1 MGGEDRTG
9 HGSARVQASS
19 AERQADGFLVGVC
32 VGKLEGYFRLAD
44 LPVVGEQQV
53 SYQLNNK
60 KGNAIEN
67 VGFVRRQT
75 RVSTPNADMVRW
87 AKRGEN
93 GCSWR

>member
-44 LPVVGEQQV
+44 STVPFSELRLHVALFPPVSLESGIGDWSRSAHE
-53 SYQLNNK
+53 
-60 KGNAIEN
+60 
-67 VGFVRRQT
+67 
-75 RVSTPNADMVRW
+75 
-87 AKRGEN
+87 
-93 GCSWR
+93 

>member
-44 LPVVGEQQV
+44 STVPFSELRLHVALFRPSRLSQALAIGAEALM
-53 SYQLNNK
+53 S
-60 KGNAIEN
+60 NA
-67 VGFVRRQT
+67 
-75 RVSTPNADMVRW
+75 S
-87 AKRGEN
+87 
-93 GCSWR
+93 